1 VSPRQLILRSVL
13 TFVSLAGVATGLTWL
28 FLGMRAVMR
37 IGGSCGSG
45 GPYEIET
52 PCPEGVPLV
61 MVGGIFGGLICL
73 AVYAIKGLP
82 FGPRLTLLA
91 WPALFLSLG
100 WNFFEFGLKTPGLSY
115 SFLFCGVLSAVMGG
129 GPLLLF
135 LQPSNLRA
143 VFAAQPTVADP
154 APSRSSEWL
163 PGKVTGRLD
172 TGDAGAQPDDLAY
185 VLERMA
191 ALHAS
196 GKLTDEEFAAA
207 KRRLLGT
214 DNLGEAR

>member
-1 VSPRQLILRSVL
+1 MSPRQLILRSVL
-13 TFVSLAGVATGLTWL
+13 TFVSLVGVAAALTWL

-37 IGGSCGSG
+37 VGGSCASG
-45 GPYEIET
+45 GPYEIST
-52 PCPEGVPLV
+52 PCPQGVPLV
-61 MVGGIFGGLICL
+61 MVGGIFGGLISL
-73 AVYAIKGLP
+73 GVYAFKGLP

-115 SFLFCGVLSAVMGG
+115 SWLFCGVLFAVMGG
-129 GPLLLF
+129 APLPMF
-135 LQPSNLRA
+135 LRA
-143 VFAAQPTVADP
+143 SFRPVATDSTP
-154 APSRSSEWL
+154 PGRSFDAL
-163 PGKVTGRLD
+163 PGKVSGRLD
-172 TGDAGAQPDDLAY
+172 RGDTGGQPDDFAY
-185 VLERMA
+185 ALERMA

-214 DNLGEAR
+214 DGRGEGR